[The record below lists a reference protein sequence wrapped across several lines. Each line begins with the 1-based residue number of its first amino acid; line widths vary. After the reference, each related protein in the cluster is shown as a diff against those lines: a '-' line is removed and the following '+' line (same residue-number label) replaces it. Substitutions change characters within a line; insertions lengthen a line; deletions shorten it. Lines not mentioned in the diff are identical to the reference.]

1 VFGLEPVEPRS
12 LRRARKLGLGL
23 ESEPEVMLGMPPL
36 QLLGIRRSSQRL
48 GGELSDRLQ
57 HPVAR
62 VREADEALVY
72 QRLERVDIRFCD
84 VLGRLQRAAARED
97 GEPGEQPLLL
107 LCQQVV

>member
-57 HPVAR
+57 HPVAP
-62 VREADEALVY
+62 VREAHEALVH
-72 QRLERVDIRFCD
+72 QRLKRVEVGITD
-84 VLGRLQRAAARED
+84 VLRGLQRAAARED
-97 GEPGEQPLLL
+97 RQPGEQPLLL
-107 LCQQVV
+107 LSQQVV